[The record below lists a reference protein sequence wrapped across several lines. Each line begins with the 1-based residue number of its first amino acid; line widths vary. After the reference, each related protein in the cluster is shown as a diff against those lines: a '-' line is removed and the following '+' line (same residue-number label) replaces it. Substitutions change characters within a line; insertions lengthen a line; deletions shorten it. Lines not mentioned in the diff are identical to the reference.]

1 MCRSGT
7 DLSQTNN
14 KVLTETGSRTQGLS
28 FNVQSLYQPSYLDR
42 LLFCYLNSEFIPTT
56 RVWHC
61 VCGVRGAGWC
71 RVVHGGAR
79 WYMYVGCY
87 SVTLLNHKYSSTF
100 ISIKILSDN

>member
-42 LLFCYLNSEFIPTT
+42 LLICYLNSEFIPTT
-56 RVWHC
+56 RVSHC
-61 VCGVRGAGWC
+61 VCGVRDAGWC
-71 RVVHGGAR
+71 RVVQGGAR
-79 WYMYVGCY
+79 WTNPLGLIADTVGGTCM
-87 SVTLLNHKYSSTF
+87 
-100 ISIKILSDN
+100 